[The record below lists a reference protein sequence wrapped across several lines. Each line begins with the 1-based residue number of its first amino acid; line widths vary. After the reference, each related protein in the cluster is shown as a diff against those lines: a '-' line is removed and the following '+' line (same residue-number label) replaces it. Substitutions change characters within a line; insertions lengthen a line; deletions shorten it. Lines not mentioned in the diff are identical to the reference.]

1 MPNLLKIPENHPLR
15 FSLHNEIHARPP
27 VALKLPVSASHIA
40 LTVNPEEKIQER
52 EHLAR
57 LCQRFGVIPPP
68 TDANHF
74 KVSLD
79 NFLFHWEQHGEFST
93 YCFYVHHVNTN
104 DPFAKPALVYAP
116 IDWLDKLSG
125 QSIVATHAVIMPAD
139 KQQPDITEISH
150 YFGGNAIVGSK
161 MTGGD
166 AMAFTDFRIHNDGF
180 SRFII
185 FDKQLLSQQA
195 GRLLQR
201 LFDIEVYRVMALLAF
216 PVAQKLAPKVSDAE
230 QRLSEITSA
239 MAKINADDSLLLD
252 QLTHLAA
259 EVESH
264 ISSNQFRF
272 GTAQAYYKIV
282 NQRIADIR
290 ETKIQGIQTIGE
302 FLGKRLQ
309 PAVNT
314 SETTEKRFNL
324 LSERVSNAGQL
335 LRTRVDITIERQNQA
350 LLSSMDLRAKMQ
362 LRFQETV
369 EGLSI
374 VAITS
379 YIVSL
384 IHSSAKALKSS
395 EFIDIEP
402 EVISGFSIPVV
413 LMLVA
418 IGVRR
423 LHKVIKKI
431 EE

>member
-1 MPNLLKIPENHPLR
+1 VPNLLKIPENHPLR

-40 LTVNPEEKIQER
+40 LTVNSEEKIQER
-52 EHLAR
+52 KHLAT

-68 TDANHF
+68 IDATHF

-93 YCFYVHHVNTN
+93 YCFYVHHVNSN
-104 DPFAKPALVYAP
+104 EPFAKPALAYAP
-116 IDWLDKLSG
+116 VDWLDKLSG
-125 QSIVATHAVIMPAD
+125 QSIVASHAVIMPSQESSPNIA
-139 KQQPDITEISH
+139 TISQ
-150 YFGGNAIVGSK
+150 YFEGNAIVGSK

-166 AMAFTDFRIHNDGF
+166 AMAFTDFRIHSDGF

-216 PVAQKLAPKVSDAE
+216 PVAQELTPKVSDAE
-230 QRLSEITSA
+230 QRLSEITQI
-239 MAKINADDSLLLD
+239 MAESNTDDGLLLD

-264 ISSNQFRF
+264 ISNSQFRF
-272 GTAQAYYKIV
+272 SAAQAYYKIV

-290 ETKIQGIQTIGE
+290 EIKIQGIQTLGE
-302 FLGKRLQ
+302 FLSKRLQ

-314 SETTEKRFNL
+314 SETTEKRFSL
-324 LSERVSNAGQL
+324 LSERISNAGQL

-350 LLSSMDLRAKMQ
+350 LLSSMDVRAKMQ

-379 YIVSL
+379 YVVSL
-384 IHSSAKALKSS
+384 IHSSTKALKSLA
-395 EFIDIEP
+395 FIDVEP
-402 EVISGFSIPVV
+402 EVISGFSIPIV
-413 LMLVA
+413 LILVA